1 VALAL
6 GEMVKQML
14 NWDSPLS
21 FWLDITLGVLPVAFF
36 SIYSLIAVILGID
49 LIFNNYSATE
59 LPNRLWNVLIV
70 VMGSLGLVSSLSL
83 VYSSFARGHTKQK
96 RMVIIGL
103 IALIC
108 FSSVV
113 MLGSLSN
120 IIETRPPGSTPFL
133 IISVTTIVAIAIKHI
148 FMLTRA

>member
-1 VALAL
+1 
-6 GEMVKQML
+6 MVKQML
-14 NWDSPLS
+14 TWDSPLS
-21 FWLDITLGVLPVAFF
+21 FWMDITLGVLPVAFF
-36 SIYSLIAVILGID
+36 SVYSLLAVILSIIQ
-49 LIFNNYSATE
+49 IFNFGSETE
-59 LPNRLWNVLIV
+59 LTNRLWVVLIIV
-70 VMGSLGLVSSLSL
+70 TGSLGLVSSLSL

-133 IISVTTIVAIAIKHI
+133 IISVATIVLIAIKHI
-148 FMLTRA
+148 IMLTRA